1 MKQFPLNVL
10 YRLYKAEAGD
20 IIDNTYVRL
29 SGSWVTNDNRNV
41 NDDNGLLTVSPFYQF
56 VFKDLSDG
64 QYYQAGNS
72 GKKATDP
79 KYPGSMFCTEPF
91 TDTRE
96 ITRPGVTCQYSTIAV
111 SVAEITEVLEP

>member
-20 IIDNTYVRL
+20 IIDNNYVRL
-29 SGSWVTNDNRNV
+29 SGSWTTNDDRNV
-41 NDDNGLLTVSPFYQF
+41 GENGLLNINPFYQF

-64 QYYQAGNS
+64 QYYQAGDV
-72 GKKATDP
+72 GKRATDP
-79 KYPGSMFCTEPF
+79 KYPGSIFFTEPF

-96 ITRPGVTCQYSTIAV
+96 ITRSGVTCQYSTIAV
-111 SVAEITEVLEP
+111 NVAEITEVLQP